1 MKVIVTMI
9 NYVEELPPCT
19 EVKFYAPKPADDN
32 LLFYTKNNDE
42 VLDEQHRS
50 KFYAIVARLL
60 YLGKRG
66 KPDILLA
73 VPYLTMRVT
82 CAKAGD
88 MEK

>member
-9 NYVEELPPCT
+9 NYVEELLPCT
-19 EVKFYAPKPADDN
+19 EVKFYTPKSADDN
-32 LLFYTKNNDE
+32 LFYTKNNDE
-42 VLDEQHRS
+42 VLNEQNRS
-50 KFYAIVARLL
+50 KFYAIVAKLL
-60 YLGKRG
+60 YLSKRG